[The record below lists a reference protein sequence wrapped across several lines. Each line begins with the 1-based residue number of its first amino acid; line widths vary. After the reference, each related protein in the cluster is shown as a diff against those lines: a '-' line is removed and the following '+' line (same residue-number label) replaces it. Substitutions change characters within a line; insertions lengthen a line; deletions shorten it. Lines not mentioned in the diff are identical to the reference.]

1 MWSQV
6 GIGVGIVR
14 LQEMTDVVYEQGK
27 YLDNTFSIRKELFVA
42 QYRLLCKDFKNAN
55 IRTSES
61 TN

>member
-42 QYRLLCKDFKNAN
+42 Q
-55 IRTSES
+55 
-61 TN
+61 